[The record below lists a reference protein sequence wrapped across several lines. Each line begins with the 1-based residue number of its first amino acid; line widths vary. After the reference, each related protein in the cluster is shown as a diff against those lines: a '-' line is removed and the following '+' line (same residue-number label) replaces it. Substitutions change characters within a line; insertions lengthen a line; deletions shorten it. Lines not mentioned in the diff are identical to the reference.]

1 MYARHWVAARQLGW
15 RPVQACAVHAVHQWP
30 TQANSIR
37 QASAASLEW
46 DVVRVLPREWRL
58 ATFPVRMECRAD
70 LGPGAGACIGVRI
83 GVSVRDLALPLEEGG
98 AERSGPAFWLFIGD
112 MWLVCDC
119 NTGSERKVERRK
131 SDKAWDWIKG
141 H

>member
-1 MYARHWVAARQLGW
+1 MADAGELDTSGIGCITRVGCCASVAARVATCDISG
-15 RPVQACAVHAVHQWP
+15 
-30 TQANSIR
+30 
-37 QASAASLEW
+37 
-46 DVVRVLPREWRL
+46 VL
-58 ATFPVRMECRAD
+58 MECRAD

-98 AERSGPAFWLFIGD
+98 AKRSGSAFWLFIGD
-112 MWLVCDC
+112 MCLVCDC
-119 NTGSERKVERRK
+119 NTGIERRVELRK